1 MNSPLYTG
9 LFDAPAWL
17 KKRKKR
23 IVFIPKPG
31 KAGDR
36 VSGLRPLSLIET
48 LYKIKTIIITE
59 RMAGIKE
66 TVLYSD
72 QRGLL

>member
-1 MNSPLYTG
+1 MISPLYTG

-17 KKRKKR
+17 REKR

-36 VSGLRPLSLIET
+36 MSGLMPLSLIET